1 MPFTI
6 KTRYG
11 SMQSFQDTADFPT
24 VVAGLIEELETEQFD
39 EPDDEHTQVGVSFGD
54 WAVTV
59 QVSGLMTLDDLSW
72 ITGSEDDKPVESLYI
87 RAQSCSQALE
97 MLLTMA
103 RGEIDKVRA
112 ARWTPRDQV
121 PPFKRNLFRKKS

>member
-11 SMQSFQDTADFPT
+11 AMKSFKDQADIPKI
-24 VVAGLIEELETEQFD
+24 VEGLIEELETEQFD
-39 EPDDEHTQVGVSFGD
+39 EPDDEHTQVAVSHGD

-72 ITGSEDDKPVESLYI
+72 ITGSKKSKPVEPLYI
-87 RAQSCSQALE
+87 RAKSRSEALE
-97 MLLTMA
+97 MLLKMA
-103 RGEIDKVRA
+103 RGEVDAVRA
-112 ARWTPRDQV
+112 ARWKPFDKAPV
-121 PPFKRNLFRKKS
+121 FKRNLFRK